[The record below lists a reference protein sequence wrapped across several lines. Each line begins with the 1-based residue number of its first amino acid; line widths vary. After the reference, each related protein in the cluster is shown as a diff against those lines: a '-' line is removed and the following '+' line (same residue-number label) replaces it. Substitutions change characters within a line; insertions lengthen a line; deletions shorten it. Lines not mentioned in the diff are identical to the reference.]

1 MTEPE
6 SKPIGSLDVQ
16 QLWEKYEDIAMHF
29 NDLLMRL
36 RSQSIAG
43 IAALSTIVGL
53 LTKGD
58 VANLRISWLV
68 AAMIFVAMALVWVAI
83 WCIDFLY
90 YNVLLMGA
98 VTAIKQLEAETMRGG
113 PKWINMSTL
122 IEDQFA
128 EPPDIS
134 PFHGVLLFYGIVLG
148 ILVAGALFCLN
159 MHWETPV
166 TVIPTPLEVRF
177 FKL

>member
-6 SKPIGSLDVQ
+6 SKPVGSLDAQ
-16 QLWEKYEDIAMHF
+16 ALWNKYEDIAMHF

-43 IAALSTIVGL
+43 IAALSTIVGV
-53 LTKGD
+53 LTKSD
-58 VANLRISWLV
+58 VADWLV

-90 YNVLLMGA
+90 YNVLLVGA
-98 VTAIKQLEAETMRGG
+98 VTAIKQLEVETQRGG
-113 PKWINMSTL
+113 PPHGINMSTL

-128 EPPDIS
+128 KPANIS
-134 PFHGVLLFYGIVLG
+134 SFHGVLLFYGIVLLL
-148 ILVAGALFCLN
+148 LVAGAMFCLI
-159 MHWETPV
+159 MHWQEPV
-166 TVIPTPLEVRF
+166 ATGVQAHI